1 MIVDIG
7 GVPLILPCC
16 PGRNRLQY
24 LLAHRGRQIDEAII
38 RYVRREYN
46 LMIGD
51 RTAEELKVQVGTAWV
66 TDKTGTGLWMFV
78 VGIY

>member
-1 MIVDIG
+1 
-7 GVPLILPCC
+7 
-16 PGRNRLQY
+16 
-24 LLAHRGRQIDEAII
+24 II

-66 TDKTGTGLWMFV
+66 TDKNRDRVMDVRGRDLLTGLPKTVKITSYESW
-78 VGIY
+78 